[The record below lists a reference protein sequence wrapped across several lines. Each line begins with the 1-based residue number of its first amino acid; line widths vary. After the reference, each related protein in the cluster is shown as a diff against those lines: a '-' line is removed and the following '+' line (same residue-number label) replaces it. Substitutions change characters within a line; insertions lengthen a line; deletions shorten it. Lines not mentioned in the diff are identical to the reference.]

1 MSSGATIS
9 GWKEGRVDRTKEH
22 FELRYGSAEHS
33 DWKKW
38 IPVTVVGPPKAGI
51 VNVQFLV
58 EPKDPR
64 NSDVVSKV
72 TKQIEFYLIEKGE
85 RAPWL
90 YAQYHC
96 GTGVNIYSEVHWSF
110 FGRSEE
116 SALATENI

>member
-1 MSSGATIS
+1 MNSGTKIS

-33 DWKKW
+33 DWQEW
-38 IPVTVVGPPKAGI
+38 VPVAVVGPPKTGM

-58 EPKDPR
+58 EHKDPK
-64 NSDVVSKV
+64 NSTVVSEV
-72 TKQIEFYLIEKGE
+72 TKEIEFYLIEKGE
-85 RAPWL
+85 PDPWG

-96 GTGVNIYSEVHWSF
+96 GTGANIYSEVHWSF

-116 SALATENI
+116 PALATENI